1 MKKKEM
7 AKKFDEL
14 ASISANTR
22 AAALKG
28 APEGIGMPAVRMAA
42 MAMSAAFAVA
52 ALIVD
57 EQPDIVALADED
69 PVDIIGRSLGYTLEK
84 MTEEL
89 R

>member
-7 AKKFDEL
+7 AKKFEEL
-14 ASISANTR
+14 ASISANMR

-42 MAMSAAFAVA
+42 LAMSAAYMTA
-52 ALIVD
+52 ALIAD
-57 EQPDIVALADED
+57 EQPDIVELADED
-69 PVDIIGRSLGYTLEK
+69 PVDIIGRSLGLTLEK
-84 MTEEL
+84 MKEEL

>member
-1 MKKKEM
+1 MKKREM

-14 ASISANTR
+14 ASISAGMR
-22 AAALKG
+22 AASLKG

-42 MAMSAAFAVA
+42 LAMSAAFAIA
-52 ALIVD
+52 ASIAD

-69 PVDIIGRSLGYTLEK
+69 AVDIIGRSLGLTLEK
-84 MTEEL
+84 MKEEL

>member
-14 ASISANTR
+14 ASISAGMR

-42 MAMSAAFAVA
+42 LAMSAAYMTA
-52 ALIVD
+52 ACIAD
-57 EQPDIVALADED
+57 EQPDIDALADED
-69 PVDIIGRSLGYTLEK
+69 PVGIIGRSLGLTLEK
-84 MTEEL
+84 MAEEL

>member
-7 AKKFDEL
+7 AKKFGEL
-14 ASISANTR
+14 ASISANMR

-42 MAMSAAFAVA
+42 LAMSAAFAIA
-52 ALIVD
+52 ASIAD

-69 PVDIIGRSLGYTLEK
+69 AVDIIGRSLRLTLETMK
-84 MTEEL
+84 EQL

>member
-14 ASISANTR
+14 ASICAGMR
-22 AAALKG
+22 AASLKG

-42 MAMSAAFAVA
+42 LAMGAAFTIA
-52 ALIVD
+52 ASI
-57 EQPDIVALADED
+57 ADED
-69 PVDIIGRSLGYTLEK
+69 PVDIIGRSLGLTLEQ
-84 MTEEL
+84 MREEL